1 MSGTRE
7 TPNNPD
13 YRVLLPEWEGGEP
26 LFELTGQQRKS
37 ILGGKPHRVAPVD
50 KHVPVHERAS
60 TCESL
65 LAVYPDAI
73 GIGSVLGAGPE
84 RGSVGFGGWIT
95 LGISLAFLWVGIEIA
110 ISDHII
116 DSIIPITVFL
126 FFSIG
131 AIYLLKSRYSLPKDQ
146 PVLFNRKTRQVIFS
160 QIRFHPFWKFWVMP
174 GFEAPVTVPWEAVQ
188 ARSYKFV
195 QFMGE
200 TVRDSYRLELWAS
213 SADDPKIPCARAAIG
228 YLGWY
233 EDEKLWRLYEHIRRY
248 MEEDGPAIQP
258 GEALRKPKKGRD
270 LIAFPEEVLATLGGP
285 ALSEEQ
291 LETLAHV
298 PPPLRQVREA
308 TRTSFLPPR
317 ER

>member
-1 MSGTRE
+1 MSDAKGM
-7 TPNNPD
+7 PNNPD

-26 LFELTGQQRKS
+26 LFKLSEQQRKS
-37 ILGGKPHRVAPVD
+37 ILGGKPHRVAPQD
-50 KHVPVHERAS
+50 KSVPVHERAS
-60 TCESL
+60 TCEAL

-73 GIGSVLGAGPE
+73 SVGSVMGTGPE
-84 RGSVGFGGWIT
+84 RGDVGFGGWVILAVSIFALWVSIYSIFFGHT
-95 LGISLAFLWVGIEIA
+95 IDWAISLPA
-110 ISDHII
+110 
-116 DSIIPITVFL
+116 FL
-126 FFSIG
+126 FFSAG
-131 AIYLLKSRYSLPKDQ
+131 SFHLLKSRYYLPKDQ
-146 PVLFNRKTRQVIFS
+146 PILFNRKTQQVTFS

-233 EDEKLWRLYEHIRRY
+233 EDEQLWRLYEHIRRY

-291 LETLAHV
+291 VEALAHV
-298 PPPLRQVREA
+298 PPPPPQARDA

-317 ER
+317 KG

>member
-1 MSGTRE
+1 MSGTRK

-84 RGSVGFGGWIT
+84 RGDVGFGGVMT
-95 LGISLAFLWVGIEIA
+95 LLMAGMWFSLGFAVGGSEWLSLLAIFPAGLLFL
-110 ISDHII
+110 
-116 DSIIPITVFL
+116 
-126 FFSIG
+126 IG
-131 AIYLLKSRYSLPKDQ
+131 ALHLLKSRYSLPKDQ

-160 QIRFHPFWKFWVMP
+160 QVRFHPFWKFWVMP

-213 SADDPKIPCARAAIG
+213 SADEPKIPCARAAIG

-248 MEEDGPAIQP
+248 MEEDGPAMQP

-298 PPPLRQVREA
+298 PPPPRQARDA